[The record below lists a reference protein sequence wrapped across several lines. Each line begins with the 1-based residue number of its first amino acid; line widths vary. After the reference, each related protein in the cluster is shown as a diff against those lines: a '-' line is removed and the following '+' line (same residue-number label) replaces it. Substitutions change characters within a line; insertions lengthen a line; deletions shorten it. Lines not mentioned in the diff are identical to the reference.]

1 MLSDESPPTAR
12 VLSDDVSLARRERRL
27 VSRKRLEN
35 LAPTSSCSTSA
46 SSEFSNCGRNRTIDS
61 RIISEERPIRLQ
73 RAKHIWWGGFVPRL
87 RACIESVATLFGRR
101 WEIGTKQISRKGLI
115 YAARNSF

>member
-46 SSEFSNCGRNRTIDS
+46 SSEIFQLREKSYHRFSDYFRRTANPAAKSETYLVGEALSRVCEHVLNWSQRCLGGDGR
-61 RIISEERPIRLQ
+61 L
-73 RAKHIWWGGFVPRL
+73 V
-87 RACIESVATLFGRR
+87 
-101 WEIGTKQISRKGLI
+101 
-115 YAARNSF
+115 RNKFLGKD